1 MIHKKIQI
9 LFLISLS
16 LYSCKKEEYL
26 SIVTGQVLNKATQLP
41 ISGAIV
47 QLSDGTAVE
56 DWLLSSSG
64 ATVVDIDTTDEYGR
78 FHLQIKS
85 ESQNVEFIAYKSGYE
100 YQAGSSMGHTSLQ
113 TGGHNITAI
122 LQGLAYFNSTFEQ
135 ISSIQNDTDTL
146 KINLLSYENLTSN
159 YQNWSAFEFHGTGK
173 FTISDNPFLIAKV
186 LGDRYLRYK
195 LEFTNNGVWQT
206 KIDSVF
212 LPTSPD
218 VYTQTIYY

>member
-64 ATVVDIDTTDEYGR
+64 ATVVNIDTTDEYGR

-122 LQGLAYFNSTFEQ
+122 LQGKAYFNSPF
-135 ISSIQNDTDTL
+135 IKNSYLVNKNDSLILT
-146 KINLLSYENLTSN
+146 LLSYEDLKDDLRSLGSSTYSGIGVFYYL
-159 YQNWSAFEFHGTGK
+159 YQDA
-173 FTISDNPFLIAKV
+173 PVYV